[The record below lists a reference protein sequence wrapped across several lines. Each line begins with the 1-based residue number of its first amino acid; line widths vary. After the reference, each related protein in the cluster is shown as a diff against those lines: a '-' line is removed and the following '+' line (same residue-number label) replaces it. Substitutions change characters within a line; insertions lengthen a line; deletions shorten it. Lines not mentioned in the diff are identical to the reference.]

1 MAIKSGIPAEIT
13 WSLKSLTVLLADE
26 KTVRQFNLGQ
36 LAILFKDLVALFK
49 STLVDFGVL
58 LKQYKYLE
66 RVENSE
72 SELTGEKLT
81 GEEIQ
86 AYTEIEKM
94 MLEYR
99 SESQV
104 EKVNLKKFGPD
115 TGTEHTFELK
125 LESDLHVI
133 NRTEIWDRL
142 DKNTEISEKLGSL
155 ENDNLPLE
163 MVGRRTF
170 TKFNANMINR
180 NKRKKQYFSHI
191 IVDPFKVERSGK
203 EILETEMVKVKFEG
217 GSAIENGDDV
227 GYDSEDEINSE
238 MEFSDD
244 FIDSKKRRFSEISVF
259 KEITDICSSE
269 NSDSSKT
276 AGNNQKRVTSS
287 TSKLEKHSKTVTTW
301 DFDRS
306 GLETIIKQS
315 EICIVERALTLSN
328 IFRSLSCIP
337 DNRFHFATQMSL
349 MFIYSKLLSKF
360 NYEKR
365 VCIDR
370 PAKILRDNDLLDLDR
385 LLESDKNKTVETTNL
400 TEKTTSEKV
409 KIETESDEKKPETD
423 NIENLD
429 KKTVE
434 TPEIASETTSDNKID
449 NTQQTSPKSTKS
461 NTSSI
466 TSEPNSIDS
475 AIDDFTD
482 RLERSFESL
491 NLKTDLQNSRSET
504 IIETEKQLQFDTMVV
519 LCNIGLNVEIIEW
532 PEEIVNGVAGFVI
545 DAIVKVGKR
554 ETDVVRKYKEKLDK
568 GTPSMHRL
576 AIDFMTKM
584 ACKISNLDM
593 IWASAGIDV
602 MKELITVLVRGISH
616 RGDSSYRES
625 CLSLLSNI
633 CPAHNTIAIDTDG
646 DAEDDD
652 IGLNILLNVF
662 SDVSI
667 RPMGTLLMFI
677 EDGLPQTNDGREVA
691 VRGKETTSKTSEHMM
706 LQAARLIVLGIKRKP
721 SLASQS
727 AAKMR
732 IVQLCMYPRMPRSVV
747 QCLSTIK

>member
-1 MAIKSGIPAEIT
+1 MK
-13 WSLKSLTVLLADE
+13 
-26 KTVRQFNLGQ
+26 QFNLGQ

-49 STLVDFGVL
+49 STLIDFGVL

-66 RVENSE
+66 PVEKRDSE
-72 SELTGEKLT
+72 ELT
-81 GEEIQ
+81 GEEIK

-99 SESQV
+99 SEKEV
-104 EKVNLKKFGPD
+104 GKVNLKKFGPE

-142 DKNTEISEKLGSL
+142 DKNTEISEKLGCL
-155 ENDNLPLE
+155 ENGNLPLD

-170 TKFNANMINR
+170 TKFNANLINR
-180 NKRKKQYFSHI
+180 DKRKKQYFSHI
-191 IVDPFKVERSGK
+191 IVDPFKIERSGK
-203 EILETEMVKVKFEG
+203 NILETEMVKVKFEG
-217 GSAIENGDDV
+217 GSAMENGDDV

-238 MEFSDD
+238 VEFSDD
-244 FIDSKKRRFSEISVF
+244 FVDARKRKFSEISDF
-259 KEITDICSSE
+259 NEISEICSSA

-276 AGNNQKRVTSS
+276 VGKVVTSS

-306 GLETIIKQS
+306 GLETIIKHS
-315 EICIVERALTLSN
+315 EVCIIERVLTLSN
-328 IFRSLSCIP
+328 IFRSLSCVP

-349 MFIYSKLLSKF
+349 MFIYSKLLAKF

-385 LLESDKNKTVETTNL
+385 LLESDESSNENGKTVKNVEETKSVDVT
-400 TEKTTSEKV
+400 TTGEKKV
-409 KIETESDEKKPETD
+409 KTETGSDEKPHEND
-423 NIENLD
+423 NIEKPD
-429 KKTVE
+429 KT
-434 TPEIASETTSDNKID
+434 TDATADATTSAAKSDPKTDN
-449 NTQQTSPKSTKS
+449 NPQTTLNSTKS

-482 RLERSFESL
+482 RMERSFESL
-491 NLKTDLQNSRSET
+491 NLNTDLQNSRSET

-576 AIDFMTKM
+576 AIDFMTKL

-602 MKELITVLVRGISH
+602 MKELITVLV
-616 RGDSSYRES
+616 SS
-625 CLSLLSNI
+625 
-633 CPAHNTIAIDTDG
+633 
-646 DAEDDD
+646 
-652 IGLNILLNVF
+652 
-662 SDVSI
+662 VSW
-667 RPMGTLLMFI
+667 
-677 EDGLPQTNDGREVA
+677 N
-691 VRGKETTSKTSEHMM
+691 
-706 LQAARLIVLGIKRKP
+706 
-721 SLASQS
+721 
-727 AAKMR
+727 
-732 IVQLCMYPRMPRSVV
+732 
-747 QCLSTIK
+747 

>member
-26 KTVRQFNLGQ
+26 KTVKQFNLGQ

-49 STLVDFGVL
+49 STLIDFGVL

-66 RVENSE
+66 PAEKSDSE
-72 SELTGEKLT
+72 ELT

-99 SESQV
+99 SEKQV
-104 EKVNLKKFGPD
+104 EKVNLKKFGPE

-133 NRTEIWDRL
+133 NRTEVWDRL

-155 ENDNLPLE
+155 ENGNLPLE

-203 EILETEMVKVKFEG
+203 DILETEMVKVKFEG
-217 GSAIENGDDV
+217 GNIVEHGDDV
-227 GYDSEDEINSE
+227 GYDSEDEIGSE

-244 FIDSKKRRFSEISVF
+244 FVDARKRKFSEISDF
-259 KEITDICSSE
+259 KENLTEIAE
-269 NSDSSKT
+269 NCPKF
-276 AGNNQKRVTSS
+276 VTSS
-287 TSKLEKHSKTVTTW
+287 TSKLKKHSKTVTTW

-315 EICIVERALTLSN
+315 EICIVERVLTLSN

-385 LLESDKNKTVETTNL
+385 LLESDKNKTVETPDSTD
-400 TEKTTSEKV
+400 KKV
-409 KIETESDEKKPETD
+409 KIESVSDEKTLKTD
-423 NIENLD
+423 NTEKPD
-429 KKTVE
+429 KTTDE
-434 TPEIASETTSDNKID
+434 TPETAPETTSDNKTD
-449 NTQQTSPKSTKS
+449 NIPQTSPKSTKS
-461 NTSSI
+461 NTSSSI
-466 TSEPNSIDS
+466 TSEPNSLDS

-519 LCNIGLNVEIIEW
+519 LCNIALNVEIIEW

-633 CPAHNTIAIDTDG
+633 CPAHNTIAIDTEG
-646 DAEDDD
+646 ETEDDD
-652 IGLNILLNVF
+652 IGMNILLNVF

-667 RPMGTLLMFI
+667 RPMGALLMFI